1 METATRNRGLHDWP
15 KTTAEARADQDRLR
29 ARVETKDRLGA
40 VDLIA
45 GLDAHYAPRL
55 GLAWGAAAVVRASDL
70 TLVES
75 ALACTPLDFPY
86 IPGFLSYREA
96 PALLIA
102 LATLRTRPDLL
113 LVDGQGI
120 AHPRRVGLACHVG
133 VLADLPTIG
142 VAKSRLCGKHD
153 EPGPIR
159 GARTPLMDGEEVI
172 GAVLRSRTNTRPLYV
187 SSGHRVSLETAVDWV
202 LRCAPRYRLT
212 EPIRLADRLSRAHP
226 M

>member
-1 METATRNRGLHDWP
+1 MESRTRNPELRDWP
-15 KTTAEARADQDRLR
+15 KTTDEARTDQERLR
-29 ARVETKDRLGA
+29 TCVETEDRLG
-40 VDLIA
+40 VVELIA
-45 GLDAHYAPRL
+45 GLDAHYAPGP

-96 PALLIA
+96 PALLAA
-102 LATLRTRPDLL
+102 LAALRTRPDLL

-142 VAKSRLCGKHD
+142 VAKSRLCGKHE
-153 EPGPIR
+153 EPGPER
-159 GARTPLMDGEEVI
+159 GALTPLLDGEEVI
-172 GAVLRSRTNTRPLYV
+172 GAVLRSRTRTRPLYV
-187 SSGHRVSLETAVDWV
+187 STGHRVCLETAVDWV
-202 LRCAPRYRLT
+202 LRCAARYRIT
-212 EPIRLADRLSRAHP
+212 EPIRVADRLSRAHS